1 VTGHPKPDGGRIGKV
16 VKELTIRNRFGIH
29 ARPAA
34 LFVKT
39 ASRFV
44 SDIQVEKVKKGGT
57 GVSGKSIMGLLT
69 IEGGKGSV
77 LRVSAEGPDAVEAIA
92 ALQELVDN
100 KFYED

>member
-1 VTGHPKPDGGRIGKV
+1 VSGHSKSADNAKGKV

-44 SDIQVEKVKKGGT
+44 SDIQVEKVKKGGV

-77 LRVSAEGPDAVEAIA
+77 LRISAEGPDAEEAVA
-92 ALQELVDN
+92 ALQELVEN